1 MAFENSLL
9 ETGLDAMSGVLVS
22 ASLHTADPGGTGAN
36 EVVGGTYA
44 RQTPTW
50 DAAGATTPA
59 VVEMSA
65 PIVFQIPAGNE
76 INYVGLWSTGPTWE
90 GAIQLGAPA
99 PFNNDGEL
107 TVQEMTVT
115 MINA

>member
-1 MAFENSLL
+1 MAFENTLL
-9 ETGLDAMSGVLVS
+9 NTGLDAMAARILN

-36 EVVGGTYA
+36 EVAGGTYA
-44 RQTPTW
+44 RQAVAW

-59 VVEMSA
+59 VVEMSS

-76 INYVGLWSTGPTWE
+76 INYVGLWDAGPTWV
-90 GAIQLGAPA
+90 GSIQLTVPE

-107 TVQEMTVT
+107 TVQEMTIT
-115 MINA
+115 MTNA

>member
-9 ETGLDAMSGVLVS
+9 EIGLDAMVDIILD

-36 EVVGGTYA
+36 EVTGGSYT
-44 RQTPTW
+44 RQAVAW

-59 VVEMSA
+59 VVEMTS
-65 PIVFQIPAGNE
+65 PIVFQVPAANE
-76 INYVGLWSTGPTWE
+76 INYVGLWSSGPVWQ

-107 TVQEMTVT
+107 TVQEMTIT
-115 MINA
+115 MTNA

>member
-1 MAFENSLL
+1 MAFENSLFNI
-9 ETGLDAMSGVLVS
+9 GLDAMAGVLVS

-44 RQTPTW
+44 RQAPAW

-59 VVEMSA
+59 VVEMTA
-65 PIVFQIPAGNE
+65 PIVFQVPAGNA
-76 INYVGLWSTGPTWE
+76 INYVGLWSAGPTWQ
-90 GAIQLGAPA
+90 GAIQLTAEA

-107 TVQEMTVT
+107 TVQEMTIT
-115 MINA
+115 MTNV